1 MRDGFIR
8 EDRSNDGA
16 QVSETQ
22 KVRRLVCDGAEKKLK
37 LVTQKRPKWA
47 VDDGP
52 GTPAFATG
60 LSNRILNRRKRLS
73 LTKLADANVSC
84 PSAGVVSSTKFDKT
98 GRLLLTGGSDGH
110 ARIFVREHSDP
121 SYSMLGS
128 FHNMNA
134 PVQKVDFLPSG
145 SNKIL
150 MASARGLFQL
160 NIETNVFDRLA
171 MFRTTESWDAG
182 SFVLGERDSR
192 TMVCVLGRQGRVGIA
207 DLQSRCKVATL
218 NSNGHVKGAVFSSD
232 GKDLVTVNS
241 QGTINIW
248 DLRMHRCKQQL
259 FSNEVTNAVTVALSS
274 NNDLLAV
281 GTTNGT
287 AAYYTRWQ
295 GDTTE
300 TSITPSIN
308 TSLNTGIDC
317 MHFSHDGKML
327 LISSSKSKDA
337 LRIIDTSTGYTISN
351 WPTSTT
357 PLGYVFSSDFN
368 RESTELV
375 VGNARGRA
383 LLFAVTS

>member
-1 MRDGFIR
+1 MRDGFIS

-16 QVSETQ
+16 QVSDTQ

-47 VDDGP
+47 VDNGP
-52 GTPAFATG
+52 VTPAFATG

-73 LTKLADANVSC
+73 LTKLVDANVSC

-98 GRLLLTGGSDGH
+98 GRVRYNRLIKMRKTKMEKRKLLLTGGSDGH

-160 NIETNVFDRLA
+160 NIETNVIDRLA
-171 MFRTTESWDAG
+171 MFRTAESWDAG

-259 FSNEVTNAVTVALSS
+259 FSNEVTNAVTVALSR

-300 TSITPSIN
+300 TSITPFV
-308 TSLNTGIDC
+308 SLTLNMKLPSNVSFIDK
-317 MHFSHDGKML
+317 HE
-327 LISSSKSKDA
+327 SKYWDRLHA
-337 LRIIDTSTGYTISN
+337 L
-351 WPTSTT
+351 
-357 PLGYVFSSDFN
+357 
-368 RESTELV
+368 
-375 VGNARGRA
+375 
-383 LLFAVTS
+383 

>member
-1 MRDGFIR
+1 MRDGFIS

-16 QVSETQ
+16 QVSDTQ

-47 VDDGP
+47 VDNGP
-52 GTPAFATG
+52 VTPAFATG

-73 LTKLADANVSC
+73 LTKLVDANVSC

-160 NIETNVFDRLA
+160 NIETNVIDRLA
-171 MFRTTESWDAG
+171 MFRTAESWDAG

-259 FSNEVTNAVTVALSS
+259 FSNEVTNAVTVALSR

-300 TSITPSIN
+300 TSITPFIN

-327 LISSSKSKDA
+327 LISSSKTKGNCHA
-337 LRIIDTSTGYTISN
+337 LNVAD
-351 WPTSTT
+351 
-357 PLGYVFSSDFN
+357 V
-368 RESTELV
+368 
-375 VGNARGRA
+375 
-383 LLFAVTS
+383 

>member
-1 MRDGFIR
+1 MRDGFIS

-16 QVSETQ
+16 QVSDTQ

-47 VDDGP
+47 VDNGP
-52 GTPAFATG
+52 VTPAFATG

-73 LTKLADANVSC
+73 LTKLVDANVSC

-160 NIETNVFDRLA
+160 NIETNVIDRLA
-171 MFRTTESWDAG
+171 MFRTAESWDAG

-259 FSNEVTNAVTVALSS
+259 FSNEVTNAVTVALSR

-300 TSITPSIN
+300 TSITPFIN

-327 LISSSKSKDA
+327 LISSSKTKDA

>member
-1 MRDGFIR
+1 MRDGFIS

-47 VDDGP
+47 VDNGP
-52 GTPAFATG
+52 VTPAFATG

-73 LTKLADANVSC
+73 LTKLVDANVSC

-160 NIETNVFDRLA
+160 NIETNVIDRLA
-171 MFRTTESWDAG
+171 MFRTAESWDAG

-259 FSNEVTNAVTVALSS
+259 FSNEVTNAVTVALSR

-300 TSITPSIN
+300 TSITPFIN

-327 LISSSKSKDA
+327 LISSSKTKDA